1 MEEEVMKIDKCYAVI
16 DNDTGEFLRCSY
28 RYPVPFYRTLNEA
41 KNALRG
47 YKATYSTNEKG
58 YQIEEIIL
66 PHINRVVYKEEKNYE

>member
-1 MEEEVMKIDKCYAVI
+1 MNINKCYAVI

-28 RYPVPFYRTLNEA
+28 KYPIPFYRTLDEA

-47 YKATYSTNEKG
+47 YKARYRTKEKG

-66 PHINRVVYKEEKNYE
+66 PHINRVVYKEEKNYEK

>member
-1 MEEEVMKIDKCYAVI
+1 MRIEKCYAVI

-28 RYPVPFYRTLNEA
+28 KYPIPFYRTSDEA

-47 YKATYSTNEKG
+47 YKARHKTNEKG

-66 PHINRVVYKEEKNYE
+66 PHINKVVYKEEKDYE